1 MIWRTALGV
10 GLAAG
15 IGGCL
20 LAPPAMMR
28 GLGHPLFVLGALLSV
43 AVVAAVAR
51 EGWRH
56 SRLAVSLGRL
66 ARPEVLSGHPVGVI
80 PGLSGAVVAG
90 VRRPRIFCGHDLS
103 SRLAPDE
110 LQAVILHERHHQ
122 LAGAPFRLVIIAAI
136 GSLLRR
142 LEAGRAW
149 IERERARIEIAAD
162 AYALAAGASR
172 NALARALVKLG
183 SGPALGVVPGFATAA
198 DLRVRALLGE
208 RTGIEDRRG
217 SGVVATAVL
226 VVLSC
231 LVVLLLR

>member
-1 MIWRTALGV
+1 MIWRAALV
-10 GLAAG
+10 AAGLAAG

-20 LAPPAMMR
+20 LAPPGMMR
-28 GLGHPLFVLGALLSV
+28 GLGHPLVVLGPLLSV

-56 SRLAVSLGRL
+56 SRMAASLGQL
-66 ARPEVLSGHPVGVI
+66 ARPGVLSGHPVGVI

-110 LQAVILHERHHQ
+110 VQAVILHERHHQ
-122 LAGAPFRLVIIAAI
+122 LAGAPVRLVVIAAV

-142 LEAGRAW
+142 LDSGRVW

-162 AYALAAGASR
+162 AYALASGVSR

-183 SGPALGVVPGFATAA
+183 SDPAVGVVPGFATAS

-217 SGVVATAVL
+217 SGVLATAVL

-231 LVVLLLR
+231 LLIFLR